1 MTKDLVVAKESP
13 NLSLE
18 EANIILTRS
27 KNAKLPI
34 VNEKFE
40 LVALISRSDLLK
52 NRAFPF
58 ASKDSK
64 GQLLVGAALGTKE
77 EDKKRA
83 ELLVKAGVDVIVV
96 DSRQGDST
104 FQAEMIRWLKTK
116 FPHVEVIGGNVV
128 TQRQALN
135 LILAGVD
142 GLRVGMGVGSVSTTQ
157 EVRAVGRPQAS
168 AVWSVSEYARKYKI
182 PVIADG
188 GIANTGHIIKALA
201 VGASTVMMGALLA
214 GTEEAPGEYFYQDGL
229 RLKKYRGLGSYESI
243 RKDTHVERGGVM
255 QVARGVSGNVVDK
268 GHVEKYVPYLVQSL
282 RHGLQDLGVRDL
294 QSLTEA
300 RYKQSLRFQLR
311 TFAGVREGGVH
322 DLHSY
327 SKHAPY

>member
-1 MTKDLVVAKESP
+1 MTKELTVAKES
-13 NLSLE
+13 LSLE

-34 VNEKFE
+34 VNDQFE

-52 NRAFPF
+52 NRAFPL

-64 GQLLVGAALGTKE
+64 GQLLVGAAIGTKD
-77 EDKKRA
+77 EDRKRA
-83 ELLVKAGVDVIVV
+83 EALVKAGVDVLVI
-96 DSRQGDST
+96 DSRQGDSS
-104 FQAEMIRWLKTK
+104 FQISMIRWLKKQYPTI
-116 FPHVEVIGGNVV
+116 EVIGGNVV

-135 LILAGVD
+135 LIKAGVD

-168 AVWSVSEYARKYKI
+168 AVWSVAHYASKYGI

-188 GIANTGHIIKALA
+188 GIANTGHIIKALS
-201 VGASTVMMGALLA
+201 VGAGTVMMGSLLA
-214 GTEEAPGEYFYQDGL
+214 GTEEAHGEYFYQDGV
-229 RLKKYRGLGSYESI
+229 RLKKYRGIGSSESI
-243 RKDTHVERGGVM
+243 RKRTSEDII
-255 QVARGVSGNVVDK
+255 VARGVSGMVVDK

-282 RHGLQDLGVRDL
+282 RHGLQDLGVKDL
-294 QSLTEA
+294 ISLAQA
-300 RYKQSLRFQLR
+300 RNNQTVRVQLR

-327 SKHAPY
+327 QKHAPY

>member
-1 MTKDLVVAKESP
+1 
-13 NLSLE
+13 
-18 EANIILTRS
+18 
-27 KNAKLPI
+27 
-34 VNEKFE
+34 
-40 LVALISRSDLLK
+40 
-52 NRAFPF
+52 
-58 ASKDSK
+58 
-64 GQLLVGAALGTKE
+64 
-77 EDKKRA
+77 
-83 ELLVKAGVDVIVV
+83 VKAGADVIVV

-104 FQAEMIRWLKTK
+104 FQANMISWIKST
-116 FPHVEVIGGNVV
+116 FPLVEVIGGNVV
-128 TQRQALN
+128 TQKQALN

-157 EVRAVGRPQAS
+157 EVRAVGRPQAT
-168 AVWSVSEYARKYKI
+168 AVFSVSEYARKYGV

-188 GIANTGHIIKALA
+188 GIANTGHIIKALS

-229 RLKKYRGLGSYESI
+229 RLKKYRGISSQESL
-243 RKDTHVERGGVM
+243 RKGHNERGGGVL
-255 QVARGVSGNVVDK
+255 VARGVSGNVVDK
-268 GHVEKYVPYLVQSL
+268 GHVDKYVPYLVQSL

-294 QSLTEA
+294 QALTEA
-300 RYKQSLRFQLR
+300 RYKKSLRFQLR

>member
-1 MTKDLVVAKESP
+1 MTKDLVVAKESLS
-13 NLSLE
+13 LSLE

-34 VNEKFE
+34 VNDKFE

-52 NRAFPF
+52 NRAFPL
-58 ASKDSK
+58 ASKDNQ
-64 GQLLVGAALGTKE
+64 GQLLVGASVGTKE

-83 ELLVKAGVDVIVV
+83 ELLVKAGVDVIVI

-104 FQAEMIRWLKTK
+104 FQANMIRWLKTT
-116 FPHVEVIGGNVV
+116 FPQVEVVGGNVV
-128 TQRQALN
+128 TQKQALN
-135 LILAGVD
+135 LLLAGVD

-157 EVRAVGRPQAS
+157 EVRAVGRPQAT
-168 AVWSVSEYARKYKI
+168 AVWSVSEYARKYEV

-188 GIANTGHIIKALA
+188 GIGNTGHIIKALA

-229 RLKKYRGLGSYESI
+229 RLKKYRGIGSHESL
-243 RKDTHVERGGVM
+243 RKDQHNDRGGLL
-255 QVARGVSGNVVDK
+255 VARGVSGNVVDK

-294 QSLTEA
+294 HALTEA
-300 RYKQSLRFQLR
+300 RYKKSLRFQLR